1 MPAERALI
9 LHQIRQLMAKVTVDG
24 IEVEVQDGINVIE
37 AAKAADIH
45 VPHFCYHPSLSIV
58 GQCRMC
64 LVEVEGMPKL
74 QAGCATP
81 VKDGMKIAVWNE
93 KVDKARKGQMEFLL
107 INHPLDCPICD
118 KAGECPLQDYSFN
131 YGSVDSRYGEFKR
144 TYPGMD
150 RTAIGPHVV
159 QNMNRCIH
167 CTRCIRFTAEITGT
181 SELAFFKRGASTEV
195 GVFPGTPLDN
205 WMSACVTDICPT
217 GALTTR
223 EFRFESRVW
232 NLDSTESVC
241 NGCDVGCNI
250 FIGHRSGQIF
260 RYRPRVN
267 PEVNDHWLCD
277 YGRFSY
283 ERYET
288 DRVVVPKVRNE
299 DDYLG
304 ISTWDEALESI
315 EKAVRGAK
323 KIFAILSAQMTN
335 EEAWLAKKLFADKLN
350 AKIGATVDP
359 IGPIKMKSRSEWLV
373 GEQGAPNYRGVHA
386 VLQGVIPSAVEG
398 SPAESHRASGGDP
411 STSLGMTQGSLG
423 MTQGVEDLLAN
434 GAEGIDILYLCDAEF
449 TERAKDPAVIANLRK
464 AKFLVVHAW
473 DANHPLTEIADVV
486 IPGAIHAEK
495 EGTYTNLQG
504 RVQRIHQAFPPKGQ
518 AETDLEALRRV
529 GARLFPADPDFRS
542 ADALDVF
549 AELRGSLPAL
559 TEVSA

>member
-1 MPAERALI
+1 
-9 LHQIRQLMAKVTVDG
+9 MAKVTIDG
-24 IEVEVQDGINVIE
+24 IEVEVEDGINVIE

-45 VPHFCYHPSLSIV
+45 VPHFCYHPSLTVV

-81 VKDGMKIAVWNE
+81 IKDGMKVHVWNE

-131 YGSVDSRYGEFKR
+131 YGSVTSRYGEFKR

-167 CTRCIRFTAEITGT
+167 CTRCIRFCAEISGT
-181 SELAFFKRGASTEV
+181 NELAFFKRGASTQV
-195 GVFPGTPLDN
+195 GVYAGVPLDN
-205 WMSACVTDICPT
+205 WMSACVTDVCPT

-288 DRVVVPKVRNE
+288 DRVVVPKVRSE

-304 ISTWDEALESI
+304 ISTWGEALDAI
-315 EKAVRGAK
+315 DGALRNAGNSLRV
-323 KIFAILSAQMTN
+323 IASANMTN
-335 EEAWLAKKLFADKLN
+335 EEAALAKRLFCELLDCKVDVM
-350 AKIGATVDP
+350 VDP
-359 IGPIKMKSRSEWLV
+359 IGPIKMKSRTEWLL
-373 GEQGAPNYRGVHA
+373 GTQAAPNFRGV
-386 VLQGVIPSAVEG
+386 SAAMGVEG
-398 SPAESHRASGGDP
+398 RDFLDDDFSNS
-411 STSLGMTQGSLG
+411 
-423 MTQGVEDLLAN
+423 
-434 GAEGIDILYLCDAEF
+434 ILYICDAEF
-449 TERAKDPAVIANLRK
+449 SERAKDPAVIANLRK
-464 AKFLVVHAW
+464 AKFLIVHSW
-473 DANHPLTEIADVV
+473 DANHPLNDFADVLLPATV
-486 IPGAIHAEK
+486 HAEK
-495 EGTYTNLQG
+495 EGTFTNLQG
-504 RVQRIHQAFPPKGQ
+504 REQEIHQATMPKGQ
-518 AETDLEALRRV
+518 AVPDLEIFRRI
-529 GARLFPADPDFRS
+529 GERLFPTQFRE
-542 ADALDVF
+542 DA
-549 AELRGSLPAL
+549 A
-559 TEVSA
+559 

>member
-1 MPAERALI
+1 
-9 LHQIRQLMAKVTVDG
+9 MAKLTIDG
-24 IEVEVQDGINVIE
+24 IEVEVTDGINVIE

-45 VPHFCYHPSLSIV
+45 VPHFCYHPSLTIV

-81 VKDGMKIAVWNE
+81 VKDGMKVHVWNE

-131 YGSVDSRYGEFKR
+131 YGSVGSRYGEVKR

-150 RTAIGPHVV
+150 RTPIGPHVV

-167 CTRCIRFTAEITGT
+167 CTRCIRFCAEVTGT

-232 NLDSTESVC
+232 NLDSAESVC

-250 FIGHRSGQIF
+250 FIGFRNGEIY
-260 RYRPRVN
+260 RYRPRPN

-283 ERYET
+283 ERYDT
-288 DRVVVPKVRNE
+288 DRVVVPKVRTE

-304 ISTWDEALESI
+304 IATWNEALDAI
-315 EKAVRGAK
+315 AGAFGKGGKVAVIA
-323 KIFAILSAQMTN
+323 SAQMTN
-335 EEAWLAKKLFADKLN
+335 EEAAAAKELFADKFG
-350 AKIGATVDP
+350 ASIGVMVDP
-359 IGPIKMKSRSEWLV
+359 IGPIKMKSRTDWLL
-373 GEQGAPNYRGVHA
+373 GTQGGPNFRGVTA
-386 VLQGVIPSAVEG
+386 AIGNNADV
-398 SPAESHRASGGDP
+398 D
-411 STSLGMTQGSLG
+411 SLMTK
-423 MTQGVEDLLAN
+423 
-434 GAEGIDILYLCDAEF
+434 GADGIDILYICDADF
-449 TERAKDPAVIANLRK
+449 SDRAKDPAVLANLRK
-464 AKFLVVHAW
+464 AKFLVVQSW
-473 DANHPLTEIADVV
+473 DANHPLCEIADVLL
-486 IPGAIHAEK
+486 PGTIVAEK
-495 EGTYTNLQG
+495 EGTFTNLQG
-504 RVQRIHQAFPPKGQ
+504 RVQQIHQAYPPKGQ
-518 AETDLEALRRV
+518 AITDLELYERL
-529 GARLFPADPDFRS
+529 GARL
-542 ADALDVF
+542 L
-549 AELRGSLPAL
+549 AEKVNA
-559 TEVSA
+559 A

>member
-1 MPAERALI
+1 
-9 LHQIRQLMAKVTVDG
+9 MAKLTIDG

-64 LVEVEGMPKL
+64 LVEVEGMGKL

-81 VKDGMKIAVWNE
+81 VKDGMKVHVWND

-118 KAGECPLQDYSFN
+118 KAGECPLQDYAFN
-131 YGSVDSRYGEFKR
+131 YGDVSSRYGEFKR

-150 RTAIGPHVV
+150 RTAIGPHVL

-217 GALTTR
+217 GALTPR

-232 NLDSTESVC
+232 NLESAESVC

-250 FIGHRSGQIF
+250 FIGSRNGQVY

-267 PEVNDHWLCD
+267 PDVNDHWLCD

-288 DRVVVPKVRNE
+288 DRVVVPKVRSE

-304 ISTWDEALESI
+304 ISTWEEALDAI
-315 EKAVRGAK
+315 ERAYQGAK
-323 KIFAILSAQMTN
+323 NTFAILSAQLTN
-335 EEAWLAKKLFADKLN
+335 EEARMAKTPFDR
-350 AKIGATVDP
+350 IGSKSGVMVDP
-359 IGPIKMKSRSEWLV
+359 IGPIKMKSRTEWLL
-373 GEQGAPNYRGVHA
+373 GQQAAPNYRGVSA
-386 VLQGVIPSAVEG
+386 VLGSSGAAGSQPADTPAGQG
-398 SPAESHRASGGDP
+398 PAAPLE
-411 STSLGMTQGSLG
+411 TI
-423 MTQGVEDLLAN
+423 LAN
-434 GAEGIDILYLCDAEF
+434 GADGIDVLYITDAHF
-449 TERAKDPAVIANLRK
+449 SERAQDPAVVANLRK
-464 AKFLVVHAW
+464 AKFLVVHSW
-473 DANHPLTEIADVV
+473 DANHPLCEVADVL
-486 IPGAIHAEK
+486 IPGAIHPEK

-504 RVQRIHQAFPPKGQ
+504 REQRIHQAFPPKGQ
-518 AETDLEALRRV
+518 AESDLEALRRV
-529 GARLFPADPDFRS
+529 GARLFRES
-542 ADALDVF
+542 AEF
-549 AELRGSLPAL
+549 GGAEVRELA
-559 TEVSA
+559 EVTA

>member
-1 MPAERALI
+1 
-9 LHQIRQLMAKVTVDG
+9 MAKLTIDG
-24 IEVEVQDGINVIE
+24 IEVEVQDGINAIE

-45 VPHFCYHPSLSIV
+45 VPHFCYHPSLSVV

-64 LVEVEGMPKL
+64 LIEVEGMPKL

-81 VKDGMKIAVWNE
+81 VKDGMKIHVWNE

-131 YGSVDSRYGEFKR
+131 YGTVTSRYGEFKR

-167 CTRCIRFTAEITGT
+167 CTRCIRFTNEISGTG
-181 SELAFFKRGASTEV
+181 ELAFFKRGASTEV
-195 GVFPGTPLDN
+195 GVFAGVPLDN

-277 YGRFSY
+277 YGRFSH
-283 ERYET
+283 ERYDT

-299 DDYLG
+299 DEYLG
-304 ISTWDEALESI
+304 IATWSEALDAISAAFATAKRI
-315 EKAVRGAK
+315 EMIA
-323 KIFAILSAQMTN
+323 SAHMTN
-335 EEAWLAKKLFADKLN
+335 EEAAAAKRFADSAGAKLHVM
-350 AKIGATVDP
+350 VDP
-359 IGPIKMKSRSEWLV
+359 IGPIKMKSHTEWLS
-373 GEQGAPNYRGVHA
+373 GTQAAPNYRGVFA
-386 VLQGVIPSAVEG
+386 MLGGQAPPPVLPTDGQAGAPVLHSLMT
-398 SPAESHRASGGDP
+398 GG
-411 STSLGMTQGSLG
+411 
-423 MTQGVEDLLAN
+423 A
-434 GAEGIDILYLCDAEF
+434 AGIDIPYICDAQF
-449 TERAKDPAVIANLRK
+449 SERTKDPAVIANLRQ
-464 AKFLVVHAW
+464 AKFLIVHSW
-473 DANHPLTEIADVV
+473 DATHPLNDVADVV
-486 IPGAIHAEK
+486 LPSTIHAEK
-495 EGTYTNLQG
+495 DGTFVNLQD
-504 RVQRIHQAFPPKGQ
+504 REQQIAAAYPPKGQ
-518 AETDLEALRRV
+518 ALGDDEIFRRIEQAV
-529 GARLFPADPDFRS
+529 LATA
-542 ADALDVF
+542 
-549 AELRGSLPAL
+549 
-559 TEVSA
+559 

>member
-1 MPAERALI
+1 
-9 LHQIRQLMAKVTVDG
+9 MAKLTIDG

-45 VPHFCYHPSLSIV
+45 VPHFCYHPSLTIV

-81 VKDGMKIAVWNE
+81 VKDGMKIHVWNE

-131 YGSVDSRYGEFKR
+131 YGSVDSRYGEVKR

-150 RTAIGPHVV
+150 RTPIGPHVV

-167 CTRCIRFTAEITGT
+167 CTRCIRFAAEITGT

-232 NLDSTESVC
+232 NLDSAESVC
-241 NGCDVGCNI
+241 NGCDVGCNM
-250 FIGHRSGQIF
+250 FIGHRNGQVF
-260 RYRPRVN
+260 RYRPRPN
-267 PEVNDHWLCD
+267 PAVNDHWLCD

-283 ERYET
+283 ERYDT
-288 DRVVVPKVRNE
+288 DRVVVPKVRTE

-304 ISTWDEALESI
+304 IATWSEALD
-315 EKAVRGAK
+315 A
-323 KIFAILSAQMTN
+323 
-335 EEAWLAKKLFADKLN
+335 
-350 AKIGATVDP
+350 IGAAVEKGGK
-359 IGPIKMKSRSEWLV
+359 IAVIASRSEEHTSEL
-373 GEQGAPNYRGVHA
+373 QSHA
-386 VLQGVIPSAVEG
+386 
-398 SPAESHRASGGDP
+398 
-411 STSLGMTQGSLG
+411 
-423 MTQGVEDLLAN
+423 
-434 GAEGIDILYLCDAEF
+434 
-449 TERAKDPAVIANLRK
+449 
-464 AKFLVVHAW
+464 
-473 DANHPLTEIADVV
+473 
-486 IPGAIHAEK
+486 
-495 EGTYTNLQG
+495 
-504 RVQRIHQAFPPKGQ
+504 
-518 AETDLEALRRV
+518 
-529 GARLFPADPDFRS
+529 
-542 ADALDVF
+542 
-549 AELRGSLPAL
+549 
-559 TEVSA
+559 

>member
-1 MPAERALI
+1 
-9 LHQIRQLMAKVTVDG
+9 MAKVTIDG

-37 AAKAADIH
+37 AAKAADVH

-93 KVDKARKGQMEFLL
+93 KVDTARKGQMEFLL

-150 RTAIGPHVV
+150 RTAIGPHVI

-181 SELAFFKRGASTEV
+181 SELAFFRRGASTEV

-205 WMSACVTDICPT
+205 WMSANVTDICPT
-217 GALTTR
+217 GALTPR

-241 NGCDVGCNI
+241 NGCDVGCNL
-250 FIGHRSGQIF
+250 FIGHRSGQVF

-267 PEVNDHWLCD
+267 PDVNDHWLCD

-283 ERYET
+283 EQYET
-288 DRVVVPKVRNE
+288 DRVVVPKARTE
-299 DDYLG
+299 DDYLA
-304 ISTWDEALESI
+304 ISTWQEALESI
-315 EKAVRGAK
+315 ERGFADAK
-323 KIFAILSAQMTN
+323 NVAIIASAQMTN
-335 EEAWLAKKLFADKLN
+335 EEAWMAKTLSVKLG
-350 AKIGATVDP
+350 AKIGVMVDP
-359 IGPIKMKSRSEWLV
+359 IGPIRMKSRTEWIL
-373 GEQGAPNYRGVHA
+373 GEQAGPNFRGVQT
-386 VLQGVIPSAVEG
+386 VVGN
-398 SPAESHRASGGDP
+398 ASID
-411 STSLGMTQGSLG
+411 
-423 MTQGVEDLLAN
+423 ELLTN
-434 GAEGIDILYLCDAEF
+434 GAEGVDVLYILDARF
-449 TERAKDPAVIANLRK
+449 SERAKDPAVVANLRK
-464 AKFLVVHAW
+464 AKFLVVHSWEA
-473 DANHPLTEIADVV
+473 DHPLTEVADVLL
-486 IPGAIHAEK
+486 PGATLPEK
-495 EGTYTNLQG
+495 EGTFTNLQG
-504 RVQRIHQAFPPKGQ
+504 RVQRIHQAFVPKGQ
-518 AETDLEALRRV
+518 AVTDLEALRRV
-529 GARLFPADPDFRS
+529 GARLFPNDASFGP

-549 AELRGSLPAL
+549 ATLRAESPEMA
-559 TEVSA
+559 EVSA

>member
-1 MPAERALI
+1 
-9 LHQIRQLMAKVTVDG
+9 MAKVTIDG
-24 IEVEVQDGINVIE
+24 IEVDVQDGINAIE
-37 AAKAADIH
+37 AAKAADVH

-81 VKDGMKIAVWNE
+81 VRDGMKIHVWSE

-131 YGSVDSRYGEFKR
+131 YGSVESRYGEAKR

-150 RTAIGPHVV
+150 RTAIGPHVI

-181 SELAFFKRGASTEV
+181 AELAFFKRGASTEV
-195 GVFPGTPLDN
+195 GVYPGTPLDN

-217 GALTTR
+217 GALTPR

-232 NLDSTESVC
+232 NLGSTESIC
-241 NGCDVGCNI
+241 NGCDVGCNL
-250 FIGHRSGQIF
+250 FIGHRNGQVF

-283 ERYET
+283 EQYET
-288 DRVVVPKVRNE
+288 DRVVVPKVRTD

-304 ISTWDEALESI
+304 IATWEEALDSI
-315 EKAVRGAK
+315 AKAFDGAK
-323 KIFAILSAQMTN
+323 KVAAIASAHMTS
-335 EEAWLAKKLFADKLN
+335 EEAWMAKALFDKAG
-350 AKIGATVDP
+350 AKIGLMVDP
-359 IGPIKMKSRSEWLV
+359 IGPIKMKSRTEWIL
-373 GEQGAPNYRGVHA
+373 GEQGAPNFRGVSA
-386 VLQGVIPSAVEG
+386 VLG
-398 SPAESHRASGGDP
+398 
-411 STSLGMTQGSLG
+411 
-423 MTQGVEDLLAN
+423 GVEAQPLDADYS
-434 GAEGIDILYLCDAEF
+434 GVDILYICDARLSDR
-449 TERAKDPAVIANLRK
+449 TSDPAVVANLRK
-464 AKFLVVHAW
+464 AKFLIVHSW
-473 DANHPLTEIADVV
+473 DATHPLTEVADVL
-486 IPGAIHAEK
+486 IPGTIHAEK
-495 EGTYTNLQG
+495 DGTFTNLQG
-504 RVQRIHQAFPPKGQ
+504 KVQRIHQAFPPKGQ

-529 GARLFPADPDFRS
+529 GARLFPTAEEFRA

-549 AELRGSLPAL
+549 ESLRVE
-559 TEVSA
+559 EVSA

>member
-1 MPAERALI
+1 
-9 LHQIRQLMAKVTVDG
+9 MAKVTIDG
-24 IEVEVQDGINVIE
+24 TEVEVQDGINVIE
-37 AAKAADIH
+37 AAKAADVH

-81 VKDGMKIAVWNE
+81 VKDGMTIHVWND

-118 KAGECPLQDYSFN
+118 KAGECPLQDYAFN
-131 YGSVDSRYGEFKR
+131 YGSVTSRYGEFKR

-181 SELAFFKRGASTEV
+181 SELAFFKRGASSEV

-217 GALTTR
+217 GALTPR

-232 NLDSTESVC
+232 NLESTESVC

-250 FIGHRSGQIF
+250 FINHRTGQVF

-267 PEVNDHWLCD
+267 PDVNDHWLCD

-283 ERYET
+283 EQYET
-288 DRVVVPKVRNE
+288 DRVVVPKVRTE

-304 ISTWDEALESI
+304 ISTWDEALDAIAS
-315 EKAVRGAK
+315 ASTNAK
-323 KIFAILSAQMTN
+323 TAFLVASAQMTN
-335 EEAWLAKKLFADKLN
+335 EEAWLAGQLAGKLG
-350 AKIGATVDP
+350 AKTGVMVDP
-359 IGPIKMKSRSEWLV
+359 IGPIKMKSRTEWLV
-373 GEQGAPNYRGVHA
+373 GDQAGPNFRGVSA
-386 VLQGVIPSAVEG
+386 VLGTGSAGELLDRG
-398 SPAESHRASGGDP
+398 AAGI
-411 STSLGMTQGSLG
+411 
-423 MTQGVEDLLAN
+423 DLLF
-434 GAEGIDILYLCDAEF
+434 ITDARF
-449 TERAKDPAVIANLRK
+449 SERTKDPAVVARLRE
-464 AKFLVVHAW
+464 AKFLVVQSW
-473 DANHPLTEIADVV
+473 DANHPLNDVADVL
-486 IPGAIHAEK
+486 IPGAIHPEK
-495 EGTYTNLQG
+495 EGTFTNLQG

-518 AETDLEALRRV
+518 AVSDLEAIRRI
-529 GARLFPADPDFRS
+529 GHRLFPDAAEFRS

-549 AELRGSLPAL
+549 ESVRAAVPAIGAGSAEVTA
-559 TEVSA
+559 

>member
-1 MPAERALI
+1 
-9 LHQIRQLMAKVTVDG
+9 MAKVTIDG

-37 AAKAADIH
+37 AAKAADVH
-45 VPHFCYHPSLSIV
+45 VPHFCYHPSLSVV

-81 VKDGMKIAVWNE
+81 IKDGMKVHVWNE

-118 KAGECPLQDYSFN
+118 KAGECPLQDYAFN
-131 YGSVDSRYGEFKR
+131 YGTVESRYGEVKR

-150 RTAIGPHVV
+150 RTPIGPHVV

-167 CTRCIRFTAEITGT
+167 CTRCIRFTQEISGT

-195 GVFPGTPLDN
+195 GVFAGVPLDN

-250 FIGHRSGQIF
+250 FVGHRNGQVY

-277 YGRFSY
+277 YGRFSH
-283 ERYET
+283 ERYDT
-288 DRVVVPKVRNE
+288 DRVVVPKVRH

-304 ISTWDEALESI
+304 ISTWNEAMEAI
-315 EKAVRGAK
+315 VDAVRDAK
-323 KIFAILSAQMTN
+323 SVGVIASAQMTN
-335 EEAWLAKKLFADKLN
+335 EEAFLAKQLFVDRMK
-350 AKIGATVDP
+350 AKVGVSVDP
-359 IGPIKMKSRSEWLV
+359 IGPIKMKSRTEWLEGTQGGPNFRGVSSILGV
-373 GEQGAPNYRGVHA
+373 GQAPSPERGQAGAP
-386 VLQGVIPSAVEG
+386 VLHDVLFVLDAHFSE
-398 SPAESHRASGGDP
+398 
-411 STSLGMTQGSLG
+411 T
-423 MTQGVEDLLAN
+423 
-434 GAEGIDILYLCDAEF
+434 IDVDA
-449 TERAKDPAVIANLRK
+449 LRQS
-464 AKFLVVHAW
+464 AKFLVVISW
-473 DANHPLTEIADVV
+473 DANHPLAEAADVLL
-486 IPGAIHAEK
+486 PGTIHPEK
-495 EGTYTNLQG
+495 EGTFTNLQN
-504 RVQRIHQAFPPKGQ
+504 RVQRIHQAFAPKGQ
-518 AETDLEALRRV
+518 AVSELELFRRLGAL
-529 GARLFPADPDFRS
+529 LYPEADEFRS
-542 ADALDVF
+542 ADTYDIFAALRETMPAM
-549 AELRGSLPAL
+549 AEAL
-559 TEVSA
+559 

>member
-1 MPAERALI
+1 
-9 LHQIRQLMAKVTVDG
+9 MAKVTIDG
-24 IEVEVQDGINVIE
+24 IEVEVQEGINIVE
-37 AAKAADIH
+37 AAKAADVH
-45 VPHFCYHPSLSIV
+45 VPHFCYHPSLTVV

-74 QAGCATP
+74 QAGCSTT
-81 VKDGMKIAVWNE
+81 VRDGMKIFVWNE

-131 YGSVDSRYGEFKR
+131 YGSVTSRYGEFKR

-167 CTRCIRFTAEITGT
+167 CTRCIRFCNEITGT

-217 GALTTR
+217 GALTPR

-232 NLDSTESVC
+232 NLDSAESVC

-250 FIGHRSGQIF
+250 FIGHRNGQVF

-283 ERYET
+283 ERYDT
-288 DRVVVPKVRNE
+288 DRVVVPKVRQ

-304 ISTWDEALESI
+304 ISTWGEALDAI
-315 EKAVRGAK
+315 ETAVRGTTAD
-323 KIFAILSAQMTN
+323 KIAVIASAHLTN
-335 EEAWLAKKLFADKLN
+335 EEAWLAKKLFADNL
-350 AKIGATVDP
+350 AAGIVDVMVDS
-359 IGPIKMKSRSEWLV
+359 IGPIKMKSKSEWLL
-373 GEQGAPNYRGVHA
+373 GTQGAPNFRGVRA
-386 VLQGVIPSAVEG
+386 VLGDQSSKTVE
-398 SPAESHRASGGDP
+398 H
-411 STSLGMTQGSLG
+411 
-423 MTQGVEDLLAN
+423 LLSD
-434 GAEGIDILYLCDAEF
+434 GAEGVDVLYVTDASF
-449 TERAKDPAVIANLRK
+449 SDRAKDPAVVANLRK
-464 AKFLVVHAW
+464 AKFLIVHSW
-473 DANHPLTEIADVV
+473 DATHPLTEVADVV
-486 IPGAIHAEK
+486 LPSTIHAEK
-495 EGTYTNLQG
+495 EGTFTNLQG
-504 RVQRIHQAFPPKGQ
+504 RVQRIHQAYMPKGQ
-518 AETDLEALRRV
+518 AVADLEIFRRI
-529 GARLFPADPDFRS
+529 GARLFPQSGDFRE
-542 ADALDVF
+542 ADAFDLFETIRANV
-549 AELRGSLPAL
+549 PAL
-559 TEVSA
+559 ANAPVEEVTA

>member
-1 MPAERALI
+1 
-9 LHQIRQLMAKVTVDG
+9 MAKITIDG
-24 IEVEVQDGINVIE
+24 TEVEVQEGINVIE
-37 AAKAADIH
+37 AAKAADVH

-81 VKDGMKIAVWNE
+81 VKDGMKINVWSE

-131 YGSVDSRYGEFKR
+131 YGSVTSRYGEFKR

-167 CTRCIRFTAEITGT
+167 CTRCIRFTAEVTGT

-232 NLDSTESVC
+232 NLDSVDSVC
-241 NGCDVGCNI
+241 NGCDIGCNL
-250 FIGHRSGQIF
+250 FIGHKNGQVF

-267 PEVNDHWLCD
+267 PDVNDHWLCD

-304 ISTWDEALESI
+304 IATWNEALDAI
-315 EKAVRGAK
+315 EPALRGAK
-323 KIFAILSAQMTN
+323 NLAVIASANMTN
-335 EEAWLAKKLFADKLN
+335 EEAWLAKQLFSDRLAATN
-350 AKIGATVDP
+350 IGVTVDP
-359 IGPIKMKSRSEWLV
+359 IGPIKMKSRTEWLI
-373 GEQGAPNYRGVHA
+373 GEQGAPNFRGVGMI
-386 VLQGVIPSAVEG
+386 LGKGV
-398 SPAESHRASGGDP
+398 GG
-411 STSLGMTQGSLG
+411 TAAI
-423 MTQGVEDLLAN
+423 EDLIAK
-434 GAEGIDILYLCDAEF
+434 GADGVDVLYIMDAQF
-449 TERAKDPAVIANLRK
+449 SERAADPAVVANLRK
-464 AKFLVVHAW
+464 AKFLIVHSW
-473 DANHPLTEIADVV
+473 DANHPLCEVADVL
-486 IPGAIHAEK
+486 IPGAIHPEK
-495 EGTYTNLQG
+495 EGTYTNVQG

-518 AETDLEALRRV
+518 AVTDLEALRRI
-529 GARLFPADPDFRS
+529 GARLFAGAAEFAE
-542 ADALDVF
+542 ADAYDVF
-549 AELRGSLPAL
+549 ETIRTNVPAL
-559 TEVSA
+559 AEASA

>member
-1 MPAERALI
+1 
-9 LHQIRQLMAKVTVDG
+9 MAKLTIDG
-24 IEVEVQDGINVIE
+24 IEVEVQDGINAIE

-45 VPHFCYHPSLSIV
+45 VPHFCYHPSLSVV

-64 LVEVEGMPKL
+64 LIEVEGMSKL

-81 VKDGMKIAVWNE
+81 VKDGMKIHVWNE

-131 YGSVDSRYGEFKR
+131 YGTVTSRYGEFKR

-167 CTRCIRFTAEITGT
+167 CTRCIRFTSEISGTG
-181 SELAFFKRGASTEV
+181 ELAFFKRGASTEV
-195 GVFPGTPLDN
+195 GVFAGVPLDN

-232 NLDSTESVC
+232 NLESTESVC

-277 YGRFSY
+277 FGRFSH
-283 ERYET
+283 ERYDT

-304 ISTWDEALESI
+304 IATWSEALEAISV
-315 EKAVRGAK
+315 A
-323 KIFAILSAQMTN
+323 FAIAKRIEMIASAHMTN
-335 EEAWLAKKLFADKLN
+335 EEAAEAKRFADSTGAKLHLM
-350 AKIGATVDP
+350 VDP
-359 IGPIKMKSRSEWLV
+359 IGPIKMKSRTEWLS
-373 GEQGAPNYRGVHA
+373 GTQAAPNYRGVMNIVGDH
-386 VLQGVIPSAVEG
+386 
-398 SPAESHRASGGDP
+398 SPDA
-411 STSLGMTQGSLG
+411 LMT
-423 MTQGVEDLLAN
+423 N
-434 GAEGIDILYLCDAEF
+434 GAAGVDILYICDAQF
-449 TERAKDPAVIANLRK
+449 SDRTKDPVVIANLRK
-464 AKFLVVHAW
+464 AKFLIVHSW
-473 DANHPLTEIADVV
+473 DATHPLNDVADVV
-486 IPGAIHAEK
+486 LPSTIHAEK
-495 EGTYTNLQG
+495 DGTFVNLQD
-504 RVQRIHQAFPPKGQ
+504 REQQIAAAYPPKGQ
-518 AETDLEALRRV
+518 ALGDDDIFRRIENAV
-529 GARLFPADPDFRS
+529 REPQ
-542 ADALDVF
+542 
-549 AELRGSLPAL
+549 L
-559 TEVSA
+559 TTA